1 MKLFETTHSNPLLKI
16 SFFSLLIV
24 ADQLSKHLISTTIC
38 NPYISWGIPLHG
50 WILWLLII
58 ISLILLFCIAKIYSF
73 RPSLLLIIA
82 GGIGNL
88 IDRFQHGCVVDFI
101 SITLP
106 FNLPFI
112 GNTFPTF
119 NLADIFITIGIIV
132 FISQE
137 LFSKQKNRSY
147 K

>member
-1 MKLFETTHSNPLLKI
+1 MLFLKTIHSSPLLKI
-16 SFFSLLIV
+16 FFFSFLIIV
-24 ADQLSKHLISTTIC
+24 DQLSKYFAPTTIC

-58 ISLILLFCIAKIYSF
+58 ISLTLLFYIAKTYSF
-73 RPSLLLIIA
+73 KLPLILIIA

-88 IDRFQHGCVVDFI
+88 IDRLHLNCVTDFI

-106 FNLPFI
+106 FNLPLL

-119 NLADIFITIGIIV
+119 NLADVFITIGIII
-132 FISQE
+132 FLYRE
-137 LFSKQKNRSY
+137 FFSKQK
-147 K
+147 

>member
-1 MKLFETTHSNPLLKI
+1 MTFFNTAYSNSLPKI
-16 SFFSLLIV
+16 LFFSLLIII
-24 ADQLSKHLISTTIC
+24 DQLSKHFVTVTVC

-58 ISLILLFCIAKIYSF
+58 ISLILLFYIAKIYSF
-73 RPSLLLIIA
+73 RFSLLLIIA

-88 IDRFQHGCVVDFI
+88 IDRLHNGCVIDFI
-101 SITLP
+101 SINLP

-119 NLADIFITIGIIV
+119 NLADVFITIGIII
-132 FISQE
+132 FLYQE
-137 LFSKQKNRSY
+137 FFPKLK
-147 K
+147 

>member
-1 MKLFETTHSNPLLKI
+1 MTSFNTACSNSLPKI
-16 SFFSLLIV
+16 SFFSLLIII
-24 ADQLSKHLISTTIC
+24 DQLSKHFITATVC

-58 ISLILLFCIAKIYSF
+58 ISLILLFYIAKIYSF
-73 RPSLLLIIA
+73 RFSLLLIIA

-88 IDRFQHGCVVDFI
+88 IDRFQNECVTDFI
-101 SITLP
+101 TITLP

-119 NLADIFITIGIIV
+119 NLADTFITIGIII
-132 FISQE
+132 FLYQE
-137 LFSKQKNRSY
+137 FFPKHK
-147 K
+147 

>member
-1 MKLFETTHSNPLLKI
+1 MNSFKATHSNQLLKI
-16 SFFSLLIV
+16 SFFNLLIV
-24 ADQLSKHLISTTIC
+24 ADQLSKHLATTTVC

-58 ISLILLFCIAKIYSF
+58 ISLTLLFYIAKTYSF
-73 RPSLLLIIA
+73 KLPLILIIA

-88 IDRFQHGCVVDFI
+88 IDRFQNGCVTDFI
-101 SITLP
+101 SVNLP

-119 NLADIFITIGIIV
+119 NLADIFITIGIII
-132 FISQE
+132 FLYQE
-137 LFSKQKNRSY
+137 FFSKHK
-147 K
+147 